1 MLNKKI
7 NFRWKLLRRHAGQL
21 VSTWLM
27 FSCTCCCR
35 RRSSRYPLVPSPN
48 WTWISSSASVSY
60 LNEKWC
66 HSYINR
72 QAISTYLIYWLS
84 AEFAASEPVA
94 GLEDACLQYFTEIR
108 QLLDL
113 VMTWD
118 WPTYFHDY
126 GQDTSKYPHVN
137 PNNAIILLEK
147 WVGLYSFETLI
158 WFSFL

>member
-1 MLNKKI
+1 MECI
-7 NFRWKLLRRHAGQL
+7 VTKLYLWIKFQIEVAQKA
-21 VSTWLM
+21 
-27 FSCTCCCR
+27 CR
-35 RRSSRYPLVPSPN
+35 AACQHL
-48 WTWISSSASVSY
+48 ASVQLHLLLQEEVKQVSSGALSQ
-60 LNEKWC
+60 LNLDIIQCERKFRLDIEFVFIFEWK
-66 HSYINR
+66 YGF
-72 QAISTYLIYWLS
+72 

-147 WVGLYSFETLI
+147 WVKWKIKLVGPHCF
-158 WFSFL
+158 FPV